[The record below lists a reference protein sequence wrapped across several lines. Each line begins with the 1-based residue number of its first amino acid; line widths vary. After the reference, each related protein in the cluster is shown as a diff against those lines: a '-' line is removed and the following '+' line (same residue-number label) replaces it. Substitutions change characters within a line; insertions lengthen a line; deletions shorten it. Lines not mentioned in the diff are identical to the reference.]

1 VRGETLSGGVRGSLL
16 VIGIASPA
24 LAAQVSPRV
33 LAAAQAFWAEYNQG
47 QSPCSS
53 VTVTYFD
60 GPVLATDEPLPNGE
74 ASIGYPASSFHG
86 APVSQPCDLRFSRL
100 PAGAIARLS
109 VRGRRPRESV
119 TQVWGSSI
127 RATARTSCST
137 TRSCRA
143 SAGRR
148 SRSGSVL
155 GAAVL
160 ITAAGSP

>member
-1 VRGETLSGGVRGSLL
+1 MVLL

-60 GPVLATDEPLPNGE
+60 GAVLATDEPLRNGE
-74 ASIGYPASSFHG
+74 ASIGYPTSSFHG

-100 PAGAIARLS
+100 LAGQTFPQRVGS
-109 VRGRRPRESV
+109 WRGR
-119 TQVWGSSI
+119 
-127 RATARTSCST
+127 ADH
-137 TRSCRA
+137 
-143 SAGRR
+143 GRGIAMMGGLIYDTPLDLELIR
-148 SRSGSVL
+148 SR
-155 GAAVL
+155 AARE
-160 ITAAGSP
+160 